1 MSSSSSNK
9 QPLMVDRPATAST
22 LCTVSSGQ
30 SFLTS
35 LLPTSVGNATK
46 VFDVDSGLTDTA
58 ISGAYIDEIFFRY
71 TKKVIQKIDAVT
83 PPTGTYSA
91 NSTTCTVTLST
102 GHNLT
107 PGQSVFLD
115 FKTYSSGVVPKDDEF
130 TVLDTVN
137 FTSTTFDVTIPS
149 LGGTITGNV
158 DISLPTDFCF
168 YLVST
173 GTVTNINQFFPLFI
187 ASIDSSQSYYSLTLN
202 EILPLINHPTVQA
215 GSNFGSA
222 NNEIAPKQRG
232 LMLKRGQAL
241 YVAASGSTALTNGF
255 YCNVQGGFY

>member
-1 MSSSSSNK
+1 
-9 QPLMVDRPATAST
+9 MVDRPATAST

-35 LLPTSVGNATK
+35 LIPTSVGGATK
-46 VFDVDSGLTDTA
+46 VFDVDSALTDTA
-58 ISGAYIDEIFFRY
+58 ISGAYVDEIFFRY
-71 TKKVIQKIDAVT
+71 TKKVLRAIDAVT
-83 PPTGTYSA
+83 APTGTYSA
-91 NSTTCTVTLST
+91 NSTTCTVTLAA
-102 GHNLT
+102 GHNLEI
-107 PGQSVFLD
+107 GQKVFLD
-115 FKTYSSGVVPKDDEF
+115 FKTYSSGAVPKDGEF
-130 TVLDTVN
+130 TVLNTVN

-168 YLVST
+168 YLVNT
-173 GTVTNINQFFPLFI
+173 GTVTNINQFFPLFV
-187 ASIDSSQSYYSLTLN
+187 ASIDSSQQYYSLTLN

-241 YVAASGSTALTNGF
+241 YVAASGANALTNGF

>member
-71 TKKVIQKIDAVT
+71 TKKIIQKIDGVT

-115 FKTYSSGVVPKDDEF
+115 FKTYSSGVVPKDDVF

-241 YVAASGSTALTNGF
+241 YVAASGATALTNGF
-255 YCNVQGGFY
+255 YCNIQGGFY

>member
-1 MSSSSSNK
+1 
-9 QPLMVDRPATAST
+9 MVDRPATAST

-35 LLPTSVGNATK
+35 LIPTSVGGATK
-46 VFDVDSGLTDTA
+46 VFDVDSALTDTA
-58 ISGAYIDEIFFRY
+58 ISGAYVDEIFFRY
-71 TKKVIQKIDAVT
+71 TKRVLQTIDAVT
-83 PPTGTYSA
+83 APTGTYSA

-102 GHNLT
+102 GHNLQI
-107 PGQSVFLD
+107 GQKVFLD
-115 FKTYSSGVVPKDDEF
+115 FKTYSSGTVPKDDEF

-149 LGGTITGNV
+149 LSGTITGNV

-173 GTVTNINQFFPLFI
+173 GTITNTNQFFPLFV
-187 ASIDSSQSYYSLTLN
+187 ASLDSSQQYYSLTLN

-215 GSNFGSA
+215 GSNFGST

-232 LMLKRGQAL
+232 LMLRRGQAL
-241 YVAASGSTALTNGF
+241 YVAASGATALSTGYF
-255 YCNVQGGFY
+255 CNVQGGFY

>member
-1 MSSSSSNK
+1 
-9 QPLMVDRPATAST
+9 MVDRPATTST

-35 LLPTSVGNATK
+35 LIPTSVGGATK
-46 VFDVDSGLTDTA
+46 VFDVDSALTDTA
-58 ISGAYIDEIFFRY
+58 ISGAYVDEIFFRY
-71 TKKVIQKIDAVT
+71 TKKVLRAIDAVT
-83 PPTGTYSA
+83 APTGTYSA
-91 NSTTCTVTLST
+91 NSTTCTVTLSS
-102 GHNLT
+102 GHNLEI
-107 PGQSVFLD
+107 GQKVFLD
-115 FKTYSSGVVPKDDEF
+115 FKTYSSGTVPKDDEF

-137 FTSTTFDVTIPS
+137 YTSTTFDVTIPS

-173 GTVTNINQFFPLFI
+173 GTITNVTQFFPLFV
-187 ASIDSSQSYYSLTLN
+187 ASIDSSQQYYSLTLN

-215 GSNFGSA
+215 GANFGST
-222 NNEIAPKQRG
+222 NTLESKIAPKQRG

-241 YVAASGSTALTNGF
+241 YVAASGATALTNGYF
-255 YCNVQGGFY
+255 CNVQGGFY